1 MVKNHCKV
9 AVLFDLEDTLVQ
21 TPWADHQH
29 VIEFRRKTKEKLTE
43 LGIPPN
49 VLEGIERATIM
60 RNKSIEYI
68 EKNLTRANA
77 QKIYEE
83 MEKFLKRYE
92 LDSAKSSKLFPDTV
106 FTLSKIKK
114 LGVKVGLVTNTSRE
128 AVETVF
134 QLYGLKSYFDVVV
147 TRELVK
153 KLKPDSEGVLLA
165 LKKLGVKSFFM
176 VGDLVHDSLAAK
188 NANGVS
194 IIVKRNPEEK
204 MDFEADYFVQSL
216 SEVPTIV
223 QTAMRKTAERAD

>member
-1 MVKNHCKV
+1 MVKNHRTV

-21 TPWADHQH
+21 TPWANHQH
-29 VIEFRRKTKEKLTE
+29 VIEFRRRTKEKLIE
-43 LGIPPN
+43 LGIPPS

-60 RNKSIEYI
+60 RNKSIDYI
-68 EKNLTRANA
+68 EKNLTKANA
-77 QKIYEE
+77 KKIYEE

-92 LDSAKSSKLFPDTV
+92 LDSANSSKLFPDTV
-106 FTLSKIKK
+106 STLSKIKK

-134 QLYGLKSYFDVVV
+134 QRHGLKSYFDVVV

-165 LKKLGVKSFFM
+165 LKKLRVESFFM

-188 NANGVS
+188 NANGIS

-204 MDFEADYFVQSL
+204 MNFEADYFVQSL
-216 SEVPTIV
+216 SEILIIV
-223 QTAMRKTAERAD
+223 QTVMRKTAERAD